1 MRWRGLVLA
10 ALALAAAPSADAAA
24 LAVVEKLRM
33 PAWLEH
39 AEQRTPLAAGT
50 ELRAG
55 DRLVTGRQGRLLVQ
69 LADGSVLRLG
79 EQGRLV
85 IHELKGGAQEGAL
98 QARLELGEG
107 FLRVTAEGAAPL
119 ELERAIT
126 LELARTRITTRQAD
140 LCAGTQR
147 LVQTVCLIQGTL
159 AIEHPGAER
168 VLMEE
173 PGTVFR
179 VSASGPLPLAAA
191 DPEMLRAWT
200 EATALEPGTG
210 TTVAG
215 GGWIVQLGAFE
226 GEADAQALAQRL
238 AQAGYAA
245 EITTAASGAR
255 ARYRVRITQ
264 FDSERDAK
272 VFAEH
277 VQGRFG
283 TARPWI
289 TCPSAEC
296 PKR

>member
-1 MRWRGLVLA
+1 MRWRALALA

-79 EQGRLV
+79 EQARLA
-85 IHELKGGAQEGAL
+85 IHELKGGPQQGAL

-107 FLRVTAEGAAPL
+107 FLRLTAEAAPL
-119 ELERAIT
+119 EVERAIT
-126 LELARTRITTRQAD
+126 LEVARTRITTRQAD

-159 AIEHPGAER
+159 AIEQPGAER
-168 VLMEE
+168 LLIEE

-179 VSASGPLPLAAA
+179 VSASGALPLAPA
-191 DPEMLRAWT
+191 DPEMLRTWT

-226 GEADAQALAQRL
+226 READAQALAQRL

-245 EITTAASGAR
+245 EITTAASGAG

-264 FDSERDAK
+264 FDSEREAK

-277 VQGRFG
+277 IQGRFG
-283 TARPWI
+283 TTRPWI